1 MDIKKDDF
9 IADAIINSEYLEDKY
24 KTIIN
29 KILNNKNIIEPPT
42 SDLDPYY
49 IIKSD
54 TNSPTILKASYIGK
68 IIPIKN
74 KNDGVSNIYIKWA
87 WSDTSLNKASK
98 VNLIKVLKY
107 FLDREPD
114 ENSPVFSQIYTAFL
128 QSIIKVDE
136 RFFQILLNAILHIM
150 KHLFYILIE
159 KDNITEIYLIKE
171 ILA

>member
-9 IADAIINSEYLEDKY
+9 IADAIINSEFLEDKY
-24 KTIIN
+24 KTIID
-29 KILNNKNIIEPPT
+29 KILKNKNIIEPPT

-54 TNSPTILKASYIGK
+54 SSSPTILKASYIGK
-68 IIPIKN
+68 IIPITE
-74 KNDGVSNIYIKWA
+74 KNDTVSNIYIKWA
-87 WSDTSLNKASK
+87 WSDTSLNKSSK

-114 ENSPVFSQIYTAFL
+114 ENSPVFAQIYTAFL
-128 QSIIKVDE
+128 QSVIKMDE
-136 RFFQILLNAILHIM
+136 RFFQILLNALLHIM